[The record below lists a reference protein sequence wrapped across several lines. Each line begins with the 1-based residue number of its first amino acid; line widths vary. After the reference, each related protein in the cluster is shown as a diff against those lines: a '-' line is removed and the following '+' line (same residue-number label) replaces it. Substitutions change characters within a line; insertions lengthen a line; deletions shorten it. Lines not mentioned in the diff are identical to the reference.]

1 MHLAPAMPHAL
12 LMLTSYFAQSSEHCA
27 LAGHRPG
34 LKPGLALTRVS
45 NRASQACVAVVA
57 LLLHVESWQDS
68 RAEAMRVPN
77 DSWAP
82 GEQEAAIADLA
93 AATLEQWR
101 KVWVHHMEV
110 LLDPAFQADPRSE
123 ARALLK
129 AITDHVGAARC
140 RREPKTPM
148 LACRPQVGDMQPDN
162 KSPVMCRAI
171 LWRRES
177 DTSDPQQS
185 TDNKSTL
192 LLWPCQGVFAL
203 QRVLPCIRLQL

>member
-1 MHLAPAMPHAL
+1 
-12 LMLTSYFAQSSEHCA
+12 
-27 LAGHRPG
+27 
-34 LKPGLALTRVS
+34 
-45 NRASQACVAVVA
+45 
-57 LLLHVESWQDS
+57 
-68 RAEAMRVPN
+68 MRVPN